1 MKIQLALL
9 TAALVAVLLNACSD
23 GSDESPSPIQ
33 IDIDFNSPTT
43 DSIGGFSDYTPGTE
57 PGNVVVEP
65 RSLPQPHNGFGLY
78 TFGTNRSDDLF
89 IYIKRKFTGFT
100 PNVRYSLVFS
110 VQFLTD
116 APAGCVGVGGAPGEA
131 VTVKGGASP
140 VEPLTVLVNGQFQM
154 NIDKG
159 NQANSGKDALALGN
173 IANSNTNCNDRRYE
187 SKTLASSSPLQTTSD
202 GAGSIWFLFGIDSGF
217 ESASNIYYQSVRVTA
232 SPIAS

>member
-9 TAALVAVLLNACSD
+9 TTAFLTGLLNACSG
-23 GSDESPSPIQ
+23 GSDKSPSPIQ
-33 IDIDFNSPTT
+33 IDIEFNSATT
-43 DSIGGFSDYTPGTE
+43 DWIGGFSDYTSGTE
-57 PGNVVVEP
+57 PGAVVVEP

-89 IYIKRKFTGFT
+89 IYIKRKFMGFT

-110 VQFLTD
+110 VQFLTE

-140 VEPLTVLVNGQFQM
+140 VEPLTVLANGQFQM

-173 IANSNTNCNDRRYE
+173 IANSNTNCNDWRYE
-187 SKTLASSSPLQTTSD
+187 SKTLSPSSPLQVTTD
-202 GAGSIWFLFGIDSGF
+202 GGGSIWFLFGIDSGF

-232 SPIAS
+232 SPIDS